1 MFPIWEQALSKQAP
15 LFPRVLILPLGALD
29 ARRIDER
36 NVRLLALE
44 QLGQGQDLQPWIGPA
59 LFIGET
65 THGGGVALHRP
76 GRRLGGDEHS

>member
-1 MFPIWEQALSKQAP
+1 MFPIWEQALSKQTP
-15 LFPRVLILPLGALD
+15 LLARILPLRFLD